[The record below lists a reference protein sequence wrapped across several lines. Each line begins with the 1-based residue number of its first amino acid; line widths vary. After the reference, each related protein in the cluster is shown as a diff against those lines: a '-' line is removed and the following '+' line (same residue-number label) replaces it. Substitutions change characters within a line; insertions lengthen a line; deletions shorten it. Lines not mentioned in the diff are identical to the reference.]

1 MVTNCRVTP
10 DKLRSR
16 RLMIQPHLSKSGGDD
31 DSDHCHHQK
40 ENKKIIISMVIFFLN
55 FIFMFL
61 TPKAFSV
68 RV

>member
-1 MVTNCRVTP
+1 
-10 DKLRSR
+10 
-16 RLMIQPHLSKSGGDD
+16 MIQPHLSKSGGDD

-40 ENKKIIISMVIFFLN
+40 ENKKIIISMFILFLN

-61 TPKAFSV
+61 TPKALSV